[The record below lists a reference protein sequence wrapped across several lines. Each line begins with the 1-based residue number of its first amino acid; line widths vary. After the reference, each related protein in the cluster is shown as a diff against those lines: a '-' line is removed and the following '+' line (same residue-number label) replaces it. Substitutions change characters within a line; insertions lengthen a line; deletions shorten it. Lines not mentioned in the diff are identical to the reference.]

1 MNATKILEIKTNRDP
16 KEPWARSHFVALA
29 NILEVHQ
36 CEDTPYS
43 GKTDSHGHMLS
54 IHVQYASFYNAI
66 FLFRYFFTTNFN
78 LSPGALR
85 Q

>member
-1 MNATKILEIKTNRDP
+1 MNASEILEIKTNRDP

-29 NILEVHQ
+29 IILEVHQ

-43 GKTDSHGHMLS
+43 GKTDCHGHILS

-66 FLFRYFFTTNFN
+66 FLSRSFLTTKFK
-78 LSPGALR
+78 PWCA
-85 Q
+85 